1 MPAANGSVHAVLFD
15 FGNTLAAEEPGKDLL
30 EMALEPIPFARELI
44 TSLKSRYRLGVISNT
59 AFSGDRELREA
70 LRRMEI
76 LDAFGAVISSK
87 DAGVA
92 KPDPAIYRLAA
103 RRLEVTLESAV
114 MVGDR
119 LETDIAGARAAGIP
133 GIWLCHDPQP
143 DRHPLAALADFT
155 VHSLQEVPNCLR
167 ELDRNPRRSAPPRG

>member
-1 MPAANGSVHAVLFD
+1 MPAASSSVHAVLFD
-15 FGNTLAAEEPGKDLL
+15 FGNTLVAEEPGRDLL
-30 EMALEPIPFARELI
+30 EMALVPIPFAHELI
-44 TSLKSRYRLGVISNT
+44 TSLKRRYRLGVISNT
-59 AFSGDRELREA
+59 GASGDRELLEA
-70 LRRMEI
+70 LRQMGL
-76 LDAFGAVISSK
+76 LDAFGTVISSR

-103 RRLEVTLESAV
+103 QRLEVPLESAV

-143 DRHPLAALADFT
+143 GRHPLAALADFT
-155 VHSLQEVPNCLR
+155 VHSLKDVPHCLH
-167 ELDRNPRRSAPPRG
+167 ELDREPRRPPPPPK